1 MSVWPVFP
9 STQRYQSV
17 RDVEGRCYATAKH
30 WNPTHLCRFL
40 AIVPIT
46 VPQQLSLRR
55 ARWKQGGSLH
65 RAVNVVCK
73 SCLHSTGWECYAQRI
88 YPVMLGCYVGQ

>member
-17 RDVEGRCYATAKH
+17 REVEGRRYATAKQL
-30 WNPTHLCRFL
+30 NPAQSCRFL
-40 AIVPIT
+40 ALVAIIVARE
-46 VPQQLSLRR
+46 LSLRR
-55 ARWKQGGSLH
+55 ARWKHVGSLH
-65 RAVNVVCK
+65 RAINVLRK

-88 YPVMLGCYVGQ
+88 YPVMPGRHAGQ